1 MNLMARKKE
10 IEARLAEI
18 RSLAN
23 EEKDIEKLTAYESEC
38 DALQEERAVIEKK
51 LNVATKTDFKPVVV
65 AETKGKT
72 TEELEARGKAIKEGR
87 TITVASDEILLPEH
101 VSGTIADVPYR
112 EVSTLVDKVHV
123 VNLNGGETYKKS
135 FVKNHGEAGL
145 TNEGESYTETEPE
158 YGYCT
163 ITKVKITAYT
173 EITEELEKLP
183 ALPYQ
188 AEVLKN
194 INVSLRKKISQQILK
209 GAGDSNTFTGIF
221 SDKAVALADAEP
233 LKISTIDENTLDDI
247 VFAYGGDE
255 EVEGGAVLILNKNDL
270 RAFAKLRTKEGR
282 KVHTIDYKACTI
294 DGIPY
299 IINSNCKALS
309 DSKTTEDE
317 YVMAYGA
324 LQNYEVP
331 IFSAVEIGKST
342 DYKFKDGI
350 ICYKASV
357 FTGGNVV
364 GYNGFLRIKKGTAT
378 NLSLTSGSGAKVEVP
393 TGTDT
398 KEETAPKK

>member
-1 MNLMARKKE
+1 MNLMKRKQE
-10 IEARLAEI
+10 IEARLTEI

-23 EEKDIEKLTAYESEC
+23 GENDIEKLSKMDEEV
-38 DALQEERAVIEKK
+38 DALQEERKMIEKK
-51 LNVATKTDFKPVVV
+51 MSISSKSEYTPAVMVEKKS
-65 AETKGKT
+65 KS

-87 TITVASDEILLPEH
+87 TITVASDEILLPTH
-101 VSGTIADVPYR
+101 TDGTIADVPYR

-123 VNLNGGETYKKS
+123 VNLSGGETYTKS
-135 FVKNHGEAGL
+135 FVKSHGEAG
-145 TNEGESYTETEPE
+145 TTEEGKPYTETEPE
-158 YGYCT
+158 FGYLT
-163 ITKVKITAYT
+163 ITKVKVTAYT

-194 INVSLRKKISQQILK
+194 INISLKKKISQQIIK

-221 SDKAVALADAEP
+221 SDKAVALKDQKEF
-233 LKISTIDENTLDDI
+233 KVNEITDTTLDDI
-247 VFAYGGDE
+247 IFAYGGDE

-282 KVHTIDYKACTI
+282 KVHIVDFNNCTI

-299 IINSNCKALS
+299 VINSHCKAIS
-309 DSKTTEDE
+309 DPTTADGD
-317 YVMAYGA
+317 YCIAYGS

-331 IFSAVEIGKST
+331 IFSPVEIGKST

-350 ICYKASV
+350 TCYKASV

-364 GYNGFLRIKKGTAT
+364 GYNGFLRVKKG
-378 NLSLTSGSGAKVEVP
+378 SSE
-393 TGTDT
+393 
-398 KEETAPKK
+398 

>member
-1 MNLMARKKE
+1 MNLMKRKEE

-18 RSLAN
+18 RTSSTD
-23 EEKDIEKLTAYESEC
+23 EKDVDKLAAFEREC
-38 DALQEERAVIEKK
+38 DSLQEERMMIEKK
-51 LNVATKTDFKPVVV
+51 MNIASKSEVKPLQII
-65 AETKGKT
+65 ETKGMT
-72 TEELEARGKAIKEGR
+72 TEELEKRGKDIKEGR

-101 VSGTIADVPYR
+101 TASEISPVPFS
-112 EVSTLVDKVHV
+112 EVSTLVDKVNV

-135 FVKNHGEAGL
+135 FVKSSGDAGL
-145 TNEGESYTETEPE
+145 TLEGAAYTETEPKF
-158 YGYCT
+158 GYLT

-194 INVSLRKKISQQILK
+194 INASLRKKISQQILK
-209 GAGDSNTFTGIF
+209 GAGTSNTFTGIF
-221 SDKAVALADAEP
+221 SDEAVALADSTP
-233 LKISTIDENTLDDI
+233 LQISEITDTTLDDI

-255 EVEGGAVLILNKNDL
+255 EVEGGACLILNKNDL
-270 RAFAKLRTKEGR
+270 RAFAKLRTAEGR
-282 KVHTIDYKACTI
+282 KVHTIDYVAQTI

-299 IINSNCKALS
+299 VINSNCKALS
-309 DSKTTEDE
+309 DSATVAGE
-317 YVMAYGA
+317 YCIAYGS
-324 LQNYEVP
+324 LKNYEVP
-331 IFSAVEIGKST
+331 VFSPVEIGKST

-364 GYNGFLRIKKGTAT
+364 GYNGFLRVKKAAAAAKESST
-378 NLSLTSGSGAKVEVP
+378 N
-393 TGTDT
+393 
-398 KEETAPKK
+398 

>member
-1 MNLMARKKE
+1 MNLMKRKQE
-10 IEARLAEI
+10 IEARLTEI
-18 RSLAN
+18 RGLAN
-23 EEKDIEKLTAYESEC
+23 NESDVEKLSAFETEV
-38 DALQEERAVIEKK
+38 DKLQEERAMIEKK
-51 LNVATKTDFKPVVV
+51 MNIASKSDYKPAVVV
-65 AETKGKT
+65 ETKSKSN
-72 TEELEARGKAIKEGR
+72 EELEARGKAIKEGR
-87 TITVASDEILLPEH
+87 TITVASDEILLPDH
-101 VSGTIADVPYR
+101 TAGTIAEVPYR

-135 FVKNHGEAGL
+135 FVKSHGEAGL
-145 TNEGESYTETEPE
+145 TGEGQSYSETEPE
-158 YGYCT
+158 YGYLT
-163 ITKVKITAYT
+163 ITKVKVTAYT

-194 INVSLRKKISQQILK
+194 INISLKKKISQQILR

-221 SDKAVALADAEP
+221 SDKAVALADQKEFKVAE
-233 LKISTIDENTLDDI
+233 ITDTTLDDI
-247 VFAYGGDE
+247 IFAYGGDE

-282 KVHTIDYKACTI
+282 KVHVIDYNACTI

-299 IINSNCKALS
+299 VINSHCKAIS
-309 DSKTTEDE
+309 DPSTVDGD
-317 YVMAYGA
+317 YSIAYGS
-324 LQNYEVP
+324 LNNYEVP
-331 IFSAVEIGKST
+331 IFSPVEIGKST

-364 GYNGFLRIKKGTAT
+364 GYNGFLRVKKGTT
-378 NLSLTSGSGAKVEVP
+378 T
-393 TGTDT
+393 TT
-398 KEETAPKK
+398 EE